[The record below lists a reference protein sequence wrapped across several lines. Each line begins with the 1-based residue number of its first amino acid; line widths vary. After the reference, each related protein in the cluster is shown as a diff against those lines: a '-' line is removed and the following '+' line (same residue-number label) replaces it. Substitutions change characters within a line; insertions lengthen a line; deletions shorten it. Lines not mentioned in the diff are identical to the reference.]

1 MSSDFATVGGY
12 PYKVISK
19 DPNATLDY
27 HVILSAW
34 LGANALASAAWDVE
48 AGLTLVSSSIN
59 SGSVTIDGTAYAAN
73 TVATAWLSGG
83 TVGVTYKVR
92 CRFTDNNS
100 PTARIDD
107 RTFAVRVIER

>member
-1 MSSDFATVGGY
+1 
-12 PYKVISK
+12 
-19 DPNATLDY
+19 
-27 HVILSAW
+27 
-34 LGANALASAAWDVE
+34 
-48 AGLTLVSSSIN
+48 
-59 SGSVTIDGTAYAAN
+59 VTIDGTAYAAN